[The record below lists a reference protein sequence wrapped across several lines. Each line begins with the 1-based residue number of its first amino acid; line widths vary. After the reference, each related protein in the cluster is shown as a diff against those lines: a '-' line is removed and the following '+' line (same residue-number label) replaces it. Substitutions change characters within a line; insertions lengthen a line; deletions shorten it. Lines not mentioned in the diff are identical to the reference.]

1 MSDDGAMMVTDVMLR
16 APKLCGPGTTVAD
29 ARRMFD
35 DDHLHCLLVVAADGS
50 LLAVV
55 DRADLRDAEPSQ
67 AAVVTGRV
75 AERVI
80 GPGGDAEA
88 VRRQMVAR
96 GWRRLAVVDERGR
109 LLGLLCLKRT
119 GLGFCSDAD
128 VAARAADSSNRP

>member
-1 MSDDGAMMVTDVMLR
+1 MMVADVMLR

-35 DDHLHCLLVVAADGS
+35 DDHVHCVLVAAADGS

-55 DRADLRDAEPSQ
+55 DRADLRDAEPSATAV
-67 AAVVTGRV
+67 AAGRL
-75 AERVI
+75 EGRVI
-80 GPGGDAEA
+80 GPSRDAETA
-88 VRRQMVAR
+88 RREMVAR

-128 VAARAADSSNRP
+128 VAARVADSSNCP